1 MDEPLEIPII
11 EKASDV
17 KLVVYAQ
24 SSKMKVFKENESYA
38 GEYLMFEIN
47 SKGLEP
53 ELMHYEWNSSS
64 IPVLSKTNRFR
75 VSAIKLPELI
85 KFAKKN

>member
-47 SKGLEP
+47 SKGLES
-53 ELMHYEWNSSS
+53 EFEHYEWDSLN
-64 IPVLSKTNRFR
+64 IPSLSGKNRFR
-75 VSAIKLPELI
+75 LSAIKLTKLI
-85 KFAKKN
+85 KSAK